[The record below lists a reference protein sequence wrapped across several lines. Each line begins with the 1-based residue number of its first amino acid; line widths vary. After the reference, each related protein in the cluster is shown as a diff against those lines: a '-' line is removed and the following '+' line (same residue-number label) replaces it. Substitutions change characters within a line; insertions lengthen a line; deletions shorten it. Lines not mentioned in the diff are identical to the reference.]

1 MDAID
6 CILTRRSI
14 RRYKP
19 DPLPEGALERIIE
32 LASWAPSWANSQC
45 VRYIAVSGQLKE
57 QLVALLGTGN
67 KATAVSQAPVVLAV
81 CVIHGLS
88 GALRDN
94 PENEKGEAWTYFD
107 CGGAVQT
114 LCLAAKA
121 LGYGTLQIGAFNY
134 EAVGDLLDIP
144 VHLELM
150 ELVTVGIANIEPAP
164 PARHSVKELLSYK
177 K

>member
-19 DPLPEGALERIIE
+19 EPLPEGALERIIE
-32 LASWAPSWANSQC
+32 LASWAPSWANTQC
-45 VRYIAVSGQLKE
+45 VRYIAISGPLKE
-57 QLVALLGTGN
+57 QLVILLGTGN
-67 KATAVSQAPVVLAV
+67 KATVISQAPVVLAV

-88 GALRDN
+88 GALRDK

-114 LCLAAKA
+114 LCLAAHA

-134 EAVGDLLDIP
+134 ESVGDLLDIP
-144 VHLELM
+144 VNLELM
-150 ELVTVGIANIEPAP
+150 ELVAIGTADINPAP
-164 PARHSVKELLSYK
+164 PARLSVNELLSYK
-177 K
+177 

>member
-14 RRYKP
+14 RRYRP
-19 DPLPEGALERIIE
+19 DPLPEGTLERIIE

-45 VRYIAVSGQLKE
+45 VRYIAITGPLKNQLADFIGQ
-57 QLVALLGTGN
+57 GN
-67 KATAVSQAPVVLAV
+67 KAIAISQAPVVLAI
-81 CVIHGLS
+81 CAIHGLS
-88 GALRDN
+88 GVLRDQ
-94 PENEKGEAWTYFD
+94 PDNEKGEAWTYFD

-114 LCLAAKA
+114 LCLAAHA

-134 EAVGDLLDIP
+134 TKVGDLLDIP
-144 VHLELM
+144 VNLELV
-150 ELVTVGIANIEPAP
+150 ELVTIGLADIEPVP
-164 PARHSVKELLSYK
+164 PPRRSVSELLSYK